1 VRQFAQALRLESP
14 YVVGH
19 DIGGTVAHA
28 LGRLYPAELRGVMI
42 IESPLPGLPPWNEIA
57 GDVRAWHINFHQ
69 TEKTPEILISGWEAA
84 YFRSHFFEVGLA
96 DKAAVN
102 EAKLRRYAA
111 A

>member
-28 LGRLYPAELRGVMI
+28 LGRLHPAELRGVMM

-57 GDVRAWHINFHQ
+57 GDVRAWHI
-69 TEKTPEILISGWEAA
+69 
-84 YFRSHFFEVGLA
+84 
-96 DKAAVN
+96 
-102 EAKLRRYAA
+102 KLPSNGKDA
-111 A
+111 